1 MKTTLSHKIKISLL
15 DANYGHLKPQED
27 SFMIEDNIF
36 CVADGI
42 TRDPISPI
50 DFGNLSMEEL
60 LKKYPSPSGAK
71 MAADCFCKSFVEY
84 IKSHTTDNEITRNAF
99 KFANAKIEK
108 LNKKYNPRVDY
119 LVNDFY
125 ACVACGGIIDK
136 NILYWS
142 SIGDAE
148 IKVFDQNGNLKFGSP
163 NGLASFLNY
172 VKINPQDWG
181 RSERRKEVRSQFR
194 NNPNKNINGQLVAY
208 GALTGEKNAEYFI
221 KSGVVNLSKGDL
233 IAVYTDG
240 FAQTIKNKQFI
251 ELIYKNNLSELL
263 ALDKI
268 LSKQNYRK
276 YGKERTLVAILSD

>member
-1 MKTTLSHKIKISLL
+1 MSSKVKIKLSLP

-27 SFMIEDNIF
+27 SFMIKDNIF

-50 DFGNLSMEEL
+50 DFDKLSMEEL
-60 LKKYPSPSGAK
+60 LKNYPSSSGAK
-71 MAADCFCKSFVEY
+71 MAADCFCKSFIDY
-84 IKSHTTDNEITRNAF
+84 IKSHTTSNQMSVKAF
-99 KFANAKIEK
+99 KFANTKIEK
-108 LNKKYNPRVDY
+108 LNRKCNPHIDY

-125 ACVACGGIIDK
+125 ACVACGGVIDK
-136 NILYWS
+136 SILYWS

-148 IKVFDQNGNLKFGSP
+148 IKIFDQNGNLKFGSP
-163 NGLASFLNY
+163 NGVTSFLNY
-172 VKINPQDWG
+172 AKTNPQDWG
-181 RSERRKEVRSQFR
+181 KPERRREVRSQFR
-194 NNPNKNINGQLVAY
+194 NNPNKSINGQLVAY

-221 KSGVVNLSKGDL
+221 KSGEVDLSKGDL
-233 IAVYTDG
+233 ITFYTDG

-251 ELIYKNNLSELL
+251 ELVYKNNLSELL

-276 YGKERTLVAILSD
+276 